1 MMGGFL
7 TEDTKAIILLCGVLE
22 KKGPVQP
29 LTPKE
34 YNSLVHWLISENMR
48 PADLLDSRNHARAAM
63 GSRID
68 PARLSALLDRGMQ
81 LGFAIESWQR
91 SGIWVISRSDRD
103 YPARLKQHL
112 KDKAPPLLFGAGE
125 RALLRGGGLAI
136 VGSRNIDR
144 AGEEFARY
152 VGNLCAQNRMPV
164 VSGGAKGVDQI
175 AMTVALDA
183 GGVVIGVL
191 AENLLKKSLERRA
204 RQALAN
210 GQLLL
215 ISPYHPEARFTV
227 GTAMG
232 RNKLIYAMSDR
243 ALVVSAEHKKG
254 GTWAGAEEELK
265 RNHSRPVFVWINENT
280 PAGNRKLIEM
290 GAIPWPEK
298 LNETNLEQSLEDA
311 ANNRAV
317 TVPQPELGLLDF
329 ANSSEASLVACIIH
343 KKG

>member
-1 MMGGFL
+1 
-7 TEDTKAIILLCGVLE
+7 
-22 KKGPVQP
+22 
-29 LTPKE
+29 
-34 YNSLVHWLISENMR
+34 
-48 PADLLDSRNHARAAM
+48 
-63 GSRID
+63 
-68 PARLSALLDRGMQ
+68 
-81 LGFAIESWQR
+81 
-91 SGIWVISRSDRD
+91 
-103 YPARLKQHL
+103 
-112 KDKAPPLLFGAGE
+112 
-125 RALLRGGGLAI
+125 
-136 VGSRNIDR
+136 
-144 AGEEFARY
+144 
-152 VGNLCAQNRMPV
+152 
-164 VSGGAKGVDQI
+164 
-175 AMTVALDA
+175 MTVALDA